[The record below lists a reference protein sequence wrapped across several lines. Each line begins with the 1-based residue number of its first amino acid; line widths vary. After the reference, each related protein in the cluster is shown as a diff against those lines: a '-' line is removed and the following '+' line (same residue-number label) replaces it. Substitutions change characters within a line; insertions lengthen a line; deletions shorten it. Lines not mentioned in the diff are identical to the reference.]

1 MITQADIDAL
11 PFDQLCEANR
21 TLNTA
26 AQFLAL
32 RERDERN
39 SRTWNR
45 VVMLTYALDKAQ
57 TDLHSAF
64 YAARMAAGETE

>member
-11 PFDQLCEANR
+11 PYQQLIDAIR

-45 VVMLTYALDKAQ
+45 VVALTFVLDRVQ

-64 YAARMAAGETE
+64 YAARIAAGEPE